1 MANPISQLV
10 SNLSYSGQLKSEVAE
25 SPEDEIIF
33 LQIAVSSEKQKYGEH
48 FSVSEKSYYFPFSA
62 LILKALIKARP
73 DLKEYQTV
81 LLSPFRAQKI
91 LLGKLAD
98 DLQLKQAMS
107 HTIHQSQGSEAEVV
121 ILDLTIHDPN
131 TSHSF
136 FKNEISQQII
146 NVALSRPTKKL
157 IILANSDQ
165 LLRLETGH
173 DFFKEMYQ
181 KLEPYIKK
189 SEELLKNVKYELD
202 GMKMSRWWTGV
213 SEAKDC
219 VYATS
224 LNDTDLQIES
234 AIESLKKIDL
244 DSPFILTRSGQK
256 TIGGRGLRLS
266 RNSDVKT
273 IPPMSIVGSDIFV
286 NRGNDWYAARL
297 PKMAVSLKSVVLGHM
312 VDELIELELP
322 TCILCGRNLDMVKI
336 DQRVSMKCT
345 AYECT
350 YTKSITRKDVM
361 NLLEI
366 RGEKCPKCSTKMSVK
381 QRGIGGY
388 DDRLFLGCPNFPDCD
403 GTRSLFDMVD
413 YA

>member
-1 MANPISQLV
+1 MERESEKRRKLDKQIAAVVVKKENLKQQRSNEIAGIQEYDESVFSKSQCVASTLANLVLSQPLQNEKFDVVIVDEVSMVSITFILAAAYKAGSFLTLAGDPKQLPPILLANSVICRKWLGRNLFRILNIDQPDKIENVTFLNQDYRMANPISQLV

-98 DLQLKQAMS
+98 DLQLKKAMS

-146 NVALSRPTKKL
+146 NAALSRPTKKL

-181 KLEPYIKK
+181 KLEPYIK
-189 SEELLKNVKYELD
+189 N
-202 GMKMSRWWTGV
+202 
-213 SEAKDC
+213 
-219 VYATS
+219 
-224 LNDTDLQIES
+224 
-234 AIESLKKIDL
+234 
-244 DSPFILTRSGQK
+244 PRS
-256 TIGGRGLRLS
+256 
-266 RNSDVKT
+266 
-273 IPPMSIVGSDIFV
+273 
-286 NRGNDWYAARL
+286 Y
-297 PKMAVSLKSVVLGHM
+297 
-312 VDELIELELP
+312 
-322 TCILCGRNLDMVKI
+322 
-336 DQRVSMKCT
+336 
-345 AYECT
+345 
-350 YTKSITRKDVM
+350 
-361 NLLEI
+361 
-366 RGEKCPKCSTKMSVK
+366 
-381 QRGIGGY
+381 
-388 DDRLFLGCPNFPDCD
+388 
-403 GTRSLFDMVD
+403 
-413 YA
+413 